1 MDSNALSALIVSS
14 DAWPYCW
21 RSKAFSCSN
30 RDIRRFVGLGCLV
43 RRNKFILG
51 VRTNL
56 GLCWRGVCSH
66 LIPFA
71 TQLPQLGFCASHFSC
86 FSISKLSTCLIQRV
100 PYLFLAA
107 ERACGGRAGP
117 SGRHYCDAGVGADS
131 WNLLAGRYN
140 GIPSWASISTSPYP
154 QVRAR
159 YEVRK
164 RYRGRD
170 AGRWKNTRGYK
181 SSDLQDLNISL
192 ISLLTETQT
201 MNTNP
206 TLARH
211 GHTTTSLKLRLIN
224 KSRRPESHQRQ
235 CAPAPWEA
243 SQSWNE

>member
-30 RDIRRFVGLGCLV
+30 MDIRRFVGLGCLV

-66 LIPFA
+66 SIPFA

-86 FSISKLSTCLIQRV
+86 FSISKLSTWLIQRV

-140 GIPSWASISTSPYP
+140 GNSELDEYLDIAISPSPS
-154 QVRAR
+154 
-159 YEVRK
+159 EVRGTK
-164 RYRGRD
+164 EVQRPRCW
-170 AGRWKNTRGYK
+170 AVEK
-181 SSDLQDLNISL
+181 S
-192 ISLLTETQT
+192 
-201 MNTNP
+201 P
-206 TLARH
+206 
-211 GHTTTSLKLRLIN
+211 RL
-224 KSRRPESHQRQ
+224 
-235 CAPAPWEA
+235 
-243 SQSWNE
+243 